1 MATCYLK
8 VTVQIGDGAEETVYE
23 ASTTSTDWVTK
34 EKTIDPPK
42 TGNYNEK
49 IIVRFYIKTSDSNYP
64 AQMANPLVKGR
75 RYARRLQIT

>member
-1 MATCYLK
+1 MPYCYLK
-8 VTVQIGDGAEETVYE
+8 VTVQIGDGPEEGVLL
-23 ASTTSTDWVTK
+23 TSTQSTSWVTR

-42 TGNYNEK
+42 KGNYNEK

-75 RYARRLQIT
+75 RYARRLQIP

>member
-1 MATCYLK
+1 VPTCYLK
-8 VTVQIGDGAEETVYE
+8 VTVQVGSGSEETVLE
-23 ASTTSTDWVTK
+23 TSTTSTDWVTK

-42 TGNYNEK
+42 KGNYNEK

-75 RYARRLQIT
+75 RYGKRLQIP

>member
-1 MATCYLK
+1 MPTCYLK
-8 VTVQIGDGAEETVYE
+8 VTVQIDDEAEETVYE
-23 ASTTSTDWVTK
+23 TSTTSTNWVTK

-42 TGNYNEK
+42 KGNYNEK

-75 RYARRLQIT
+75 RYAKRLQIT

>member
-1 MATCYLK
+1 MPTCYLK

-23 ASTTSTDWVTK
+23 TSTTSTSWVTK

-42 TGNYNEK
+42 KGNYNEK